1 MDETKTNQ
9 PEEIIPKES
18 IADASLPEDQPAV
31 AVAEPEITATEATEP
46 ENAVTELAE
55 NEETELLNN
64 GIVLEEGTSTP
75 KWNVRISKKAILF
88 VGCGVIAAAV
98 IIFVILFFSVIK
110 PNSIYNDAV
119 SALDRGDFAQC
130 EQLLREIPNHKGTY
144 ELSQK
149 ATIAKAKS
157 YIAEGELDVAD
168 SLLVSL
174 IGSEEAKLLRQD
186 IQYLKAVDLVNH
198 KDYDEATIILDKIPN
213 HDDPE
218 KLREQISYATA
229 MASLET
235 GDYKTAYEIF
245 SQLGDYEDSATQ
257 KGIVHYEALAFKS
270 LFKIQSTL
278 KNPASMYVT
287 KVTFYINSSNENELD
302 AIFEFNATNS
312 YGGSLGAYGYDL
324 TLYEEED
331 DDSGMISQSAYVDP
345 DDFIDLIHQVII
357 DGIKKQTVL
366 ETTVDIARMN
376 RLIKGDASFN
386 IELPFQSAEVADS

>member
-1 MDETKTNQ
+1 MNETKTNQ

-18 IADASLPEDQPAV
+18 IADTSLPEDQPAV
-31 AVAEPEITATEATEP
+31 VVAEPEITATEATEP
-46 ENAVTELAE
+46 EDAVTELPE
-55 NEETELLNN
+55 NEEKELLNN
-64 GIVLEEGTSTP
+64 GTVLEESTATP
-75 KWNVRISKKAILF
+75 KKNVRISKKTILF
-88 VGCGVIAAAV
+88 VCSGVFAAAV

-119 SALDRGDFAQC
+119 SALDRGDFVQC

-157 YIAEGELDVAD
+157 YIDEGELDIAD

-174 IGSEEAKLLRQD
+174 TGVEEAKLLRQD
-186 IQYLKAVDLVNH
+186 IQYLKAVDLVDR

-213 HDDPE
+213 HNDPE

-229 MASLET
+229 IASLEN

-245 SQLGDYEDSATQ
+245 SQLGDYKDSVTQ
-257 KGIVHYEALAFKS
+257 KEIVYYEALAFKS
-270 LFKIQSTL
+270 LFNIQSTL
-278 KNPASMYVT
+278 KNPASMYIT
-287 KVTFYINSSNENELD
+287 KVTFYQDSSNENELD

-324 TLYEEED
+324 TLYD
-331 DDSGMISQSAYVDP
+331 DSEDSGMISQSAYADP
-345 DDFIDLIHQVII
+345 DDYIELLYQMLIDS
-357 DGIKKQTVL
+357 IKKQT
-366 ETTVDIARMN
+366 EFKTTVDIARMN
-376 RLIKGDASFN
+376 RLLKGDASFN
-386 IELPFQSAEVADS
+386 IDLPFQSAEVVES